1 VASATTSSPPWWSN
15 WEDGV
20 TERAVTGGTPADG
33 TAADGTPADGT
44 AAGGDGAKESLD
56 VAALFPELDRLQD
69 PALRRQ
75 VVEIWQELWA
85 MSRYQRLA
93 DVPVSTK
100 VDYPQLKH
108 CRGVLT
114 GALALAEA
122 WEPVHGVRLDR
133 DVLIAGALLIDVSKL
148 VETYRDA
155 DGAIRYTELG
165 RRLPHATYAAH
176 LALAKGVR
184 LDVIHCILS
193 HSPNGGKA
201 PQTPEAQL
209 LDWLD
214 QADISGFGFDIWSR
228 KVVHYQP

>member
-1 VASATTSSPPWWSN
+1 MA
-15 WEDGV
+15 E
-20 TERAVTGGTPADG
+20 
-33 TAADGTPADGT
+33 
-44 AAGGDGAKESLD
+44 GDVDKEAID
-56 VAALFPELDRLQD
+56 VPALFPELSRLRD
-69 PALRRQ
+69 PELKRQ

-85 MSRYQRLA
+85 MSSYQKLT
-93 DVPVSTK
+93 DVPVSVK
-100 VDYPQLKH
+100 IDYPQVRH

-114 GALALAEA
+114 GALALADA
-122 WEPVHGVRLDR
+122 WEPVHDVRLDR

-148 VETYRDA
+148 VETHRGP
-155 DGAIRYTELG
+155 DGTAGYTELG

-184 LDVIHCILS
+184 LDVVHCILS
-193 HSPNGGKA
+193 HSPSGGKA